1 MENNSNDSF
10 ALASRLINHSNKN
23 IFLTG
28 KAGTGKT
35 TFLKYIQEN
44 THKKTVVVA
53 PTGIAA
59 INAGGVTIHS
69 FFQLPFGS
77 FVPDKNQNHT
87 RFTTPATLFKN
98 LHIAGVKRKIM
109 LDLEL
114 LIIDEVSMCRADILD
129 EIDLVLRF
137 IRRKSTVPFGG
148 VQVLFIGDLLQLP
161 PIVKDEEWTVLK
173 NYYKSAY
180 FFDAQVLQK
189 EKPVFIE
196 LEKVYRQEDE
206 TFIHL
211 LNNLRHN
218 TVSENDIK
226 LLNQHYKPQHVSTDS
241 DNIIT
246 ITTHNYKADKI
257 NKEHLDS
264 LSGHAFVFNAEV
276 HGEFSEMAY
285 PIEKELEL
293 KKGAQ
298 IMFIKNDAQG
308 KRFFNGKIAKVFSVD
323 KKEIKIQFDDS
334 TELLTLEKQ
343 IWENTKYTINETTN
357 EIVEKV
363 VGTFTHYPIKLAWA
377 ITVHKSQG
385 LTFDKAIIDIGSA
398 FAAGQAYV
406 ALSRLRSL
414 NGLILTSRLNEN
426 AIDYDKNIAE
436 FSSIKASAESL
447 KTLAKQEGELYFKEY
462 LNKSFDLK
470 NLNRILK
477 AHIETYDKDENKSNK
492 QQYVN
497 WAIQLKEILE
507 KELTHSEKFI
517 LYVNGVLEKKENNFL
532 ETLYQRAVAA
542 EGYFSPLVKKLSAKI
557 LQHIELVKT
566 EKKNKQ
572 YLKEL
577 LELETECNEQI
588 KNFNK
593 ALAIANSMLNN
604 SEFSKNDIQHL
615 NQDIEREKQI
625 HDALKTNAY
634 VAAKTKEKSV
644 KTDKIDTRELTYNL
658 YKQGKKIEEI
668 AKERNFATTTIEGH
682 LAQLV
687 RDGKL
692 NAEDFISKEKAKEIR
707 DLAFQMKTMQMGAIK
722 AAVGDKYSYT
732 ELRFGL
738 ATIK

>member
-1 MENNSNDSF
+1 
-10 ALASRLINHSNKN
+10 
-23 IFLTG
+23 
-28 KAGTGKT
+28 
-35 TFLKYIQEN
+35 
-44 THKKTVVVA
+44 
-53 PTGIAA
+53 
-59 INAGGVTIHS
+59 
-69 FFQLPFGS
+69 
-77 FVPDKNQNHT
+77 
-87 RFTTPATLFKN
+87 
-98 LHIAGVKRKIM
+98 
-109 LDLEL
+109 
-114 LIIDEVSMCRADILD
+114 
-129 EIDLVLRF
+129 
-137 IRRKSTVPFGG
+137 
-148 VQVLFIGDLLQLP
+148 
-161 PIVKDEEWTVLK
+161 
-173 NYYKSAY
+173 
-180 FFDAQVLQK
+180 
-189 EKPVFIE
+189 
-196 LEKVYRQEDE
+196 
-206 TFIHL
+206 
-211 LNNLRHN
+211 
-218 TVSENDIK
+218 
-226 LLNQHYKPQHVSTDS
+226 
-241 DNIIT
+241 
-246 ITTHNYKADKI
+246 
-257 NKEHLDS
+257 
-264 LSGHAFVFNAEV
+264 
-276 HGEFSEMAY
+276 
-285 PIEKELEL
+285 
-293 KKGAQ
+293 
-298 IMFIKNDAQG
+298 MFIKNDAQG

-447 KTLAKQEGELYFKEY
+447 KTLAKEEGELYFKEY

-625 HDALKTNAY
+625 HDALKTSAY

-644 KTDKIDTRELTYNL
+644 KTDKTDTRELTYNL

-722 AAVGDKYSYT
+722 SAVGDKYSYT